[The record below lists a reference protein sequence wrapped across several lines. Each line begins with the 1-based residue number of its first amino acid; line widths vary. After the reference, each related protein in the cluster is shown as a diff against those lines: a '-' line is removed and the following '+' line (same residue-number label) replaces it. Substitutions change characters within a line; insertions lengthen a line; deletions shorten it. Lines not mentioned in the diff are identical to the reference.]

1 MLTNVLFYLVNV
13 ALAVVLV
20 RLTLR
25 ARKSARPAVKWMG
38 VGFGALFSLV
48 LIVVA
53 TAATRGLVRLHAPR
67 GRPLRTDIAVE
78 RTPERIARGQHIA
91 AGWCAACH
99 STNGSIPLSG
109 SHNFSD
115 EIGLPLGDLY
125 AINLTPAGPVANWSD
140 AEIFRAIREGADNR
154 RRRLPVMSTQG
165 VRNLSD
171 DDIKSVIA
179 FIRSQ
184 APVQHE
190 TPGPRLT
197 YLAAVM
203 AGAGLLP
210 FNPGMAPE
218 SIEAP
223 AAGPTAEYGKYM
235 VGWMGCEECHGGNL
249 TGGGG
254 GILPK
259 GPTLRTVK
267 GWTRDGFIATM
278 RTGKT
283 PFGKQ
288 LDSLQMPWKTLGRAT
303 DDELTAIHAYLA
315 SLQ

>member
-1 MLTNVLFYLVNV
+1 MLINIAFYLANV
-13 ALAVVLV
+13 ALAVVV
-20 RLTLR
+20 IRLTFR
-25 ARKSARPAVKWMG
+25 ALKSPRPVVKWLGFG
-38 VGFGALFSLV
+38 VGGLFSLL
-48 LIVVA
+48 LIVLTGA
-53 TAATRGLVRLHAPR
+53 GTRGLVRIHAPR
-67 GRPLRTDIAVE
+67 GRPLRTDIRVE
-78 RTPERIARGQHIA
+78 RTPERVARGQHIA
-91 AGWCAACH
+91 GWCAGCH
-99 STNGSIPLSG
+99 STNGSLPLSG
-109 SHNFSD
+109 SNNFAD
-115 EIGLPLGDLY
+115 EIGMPLGDVY
-125 AINLTPAGPVANWSD
+125 AINLTPAGPLTNWSD
-140 AEIFRAIREGADNR
+140 AEIFRAIREGADNK
-154 RRRLPVMSTQG
+154 RRRLPIMSTQG

-184 APVQHE
+184 APVSHA

-197 YLAAVM
+197 YLAALM
-203 AGAGLLP
+203 SGAGLLP

-223 AAGPTAEYGKYM
+223 ASGPTSEYGKYM
-235 VGWMGCEECHGGNL
+235 VGWMGCEECHGLNL

-254 GILPK
+254 GVLPK
-259 GPTLRTVK
+259 GPTLRNVK
-267 GWTRDGFIATM
+267 AWTRDGFIATM

-303 DDELTAIHAYLA
+303 DDELTAIHAYLV